1 MLVTDSVFLLPFPY
15 SYMMILAVVCFFEK
29 TEQYLCVKRLT
40 ELDRNEPIQKK
51 NQTVLEKIKPNYL
64 SKNSSVRIKSYNSIR
79 FDFLKKTFFA
89 HFYP

>member
-40 ELDRNEPIQKK
+40 ELDRNELIQKK
-51 NQTVLEKIKPNYL
+51 IKLFWEKLNRTIFQKTVLFESNHI
-64 SKNSSVRIKSYNSIR
+64 IR
-79 FDFLKKTFFA
+79 FGLIF
-89 HFYP
+89 